1 MGGVFAPK
9 PPKKRMKDYFN
20 LWRTEAF
27 PGAFSTSRET
37 YFRSFLLSARIFW
50 VERYDD
56 RKYVCVRKR
65 R

>member
-1 MGGVFAPK
+1 MAGLVFAPK

-27 PGAFSTSRET
+27 SGAFSTSRET
-37 YFRSFLLSARIFW
+37 YFRPFLLSTRIFR

-56 RKYVCVRKR
+56 RKSSVGEL
-65 R
+65 